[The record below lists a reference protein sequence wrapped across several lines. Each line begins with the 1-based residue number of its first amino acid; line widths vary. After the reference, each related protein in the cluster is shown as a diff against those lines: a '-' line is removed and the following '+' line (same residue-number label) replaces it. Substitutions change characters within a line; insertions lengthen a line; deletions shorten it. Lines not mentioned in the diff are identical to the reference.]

1 MTKQE
6 FLKLFEF
13 DEIYTKYQN
22 KENFGFGLFD
32 NLTGSENII
41 IYNINQNKLKLTIQY
56 TEFNK
61 EIQQL
66 ELHLILMENN
76 IELNKNEQIKNEIF
90 PFLTFNTNLD
100 SSLKFLADF
109 LNKILKP
116 KYQLMGKIFI
126 S

>member
-6 FLKLFEF
+6 FLKSFEL

-22 KENFGFGLFD
+22 KENFGVGWFD

-41 IYNINQNKLKLTIQY
+41 IYNINQNKFKLTIQC

-126 S
+126 I

>member
-22 KENFGFGLFD
+22 KENFGVGWFD

-126 S
+126 I

>member
-1 MTKQE
+1 
-6 FLKLFEF
+6 
-13 DEIYTKYQN
+13 
-22 KENFGFGLFD
+22 
-32 NLTGSENII
+32 
-41 IYNINQNKLKLTIQY
+41 
-56 TEFNK
+56 
-61 EIQQL
+61 
-66 ELHLILMENN
+66 MENN

-126 S
+126 IWLFMFINYNINIGYYDLSLLFKKNNFKI